1 MARSMQRPTSAIAS
15 RPIKI
20 VRHTDHHMPPTHT
33 ARALHPQKAHSPTY
47 IVYTL
52 AHRPSVA
59 HPFLARPARVRC
71 GCGRPLWRWCPC
83 SEPVGPREPCH
94 FVVTEE
100 PGPPT
105 AGRHTPHTKTKGGA
119 ECVGGQDAR
128 RAAWLRVR
136 SPSLLFSLLRPHQQH
151 RRLYRR
157 VPVHPVPA
165 WHPQRLCVPPNPNE
179 LSAFGGCPF
188 IQPPAHGR
196 CAGHGRCRATRDA
209 HGTCGCVGFGSVVV
223 VRPRTRCSWG
233 WHASS

>member
-83 SEPVGPREPCH
+83 SEPIGPREPCH

-136 SPSLLFSLLRPHQQH
+136 SSSNHGLLFSLLRPHQQH

-179 LSAFGGCPF
+179 LVCFWQS
-188 IQPPAHGR
+188 IQPAHGR

-209 HGTCGCVGFGSVVV
+209 HGSCGCVGFGSVVV